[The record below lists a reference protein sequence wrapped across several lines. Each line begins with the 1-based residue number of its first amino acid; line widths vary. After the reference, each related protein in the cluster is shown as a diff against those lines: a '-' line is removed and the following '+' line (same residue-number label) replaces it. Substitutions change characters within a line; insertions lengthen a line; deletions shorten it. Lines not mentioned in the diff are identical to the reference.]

1 MARCWSATMPCSG
14 AWRSSIRPCASRT
27 GRPRESGRALPCPVR
42 IGSLLPPYPRSGIA
56 PPLAGQKSLSRQ
68 SWLAEELFEPAEV
81 GSGIAAEPRPQH
93 AGVPTALEAGAHLAP
108 ARPIGAGQ
116 IAGVPAA
123 QPGGQDG
130 EEPHRAAQHRRRAVG
145 LAAGRPPLVAAV
157 RPEQLLEV

>member
-1 MARCWSATMPCSG
+1 RPGGSSAGSPISATPSSSR
-14 AWRSSIRPCASRT
+14 RSPPDARP
-27 GRPRESGRALPCPVR
+27 GF
-42 IGSLLPPYPRSGIA
+42 LLG
-56 PPLAGQKSLSRQ
+56 RQ

-81 GSGIAAEPRPQH
+81 GGGIAAEPRPQH

-123 QPGGQDG
+123 QPGGQTG

-145 LAAGRPPLVAAV
+145 LAAARPPLVAAV
-157 RPEQLLEV
+157 RPEQPLAVVVGAR

>member
-1 MARCWSATMPCSG
+1 MRPTTPDPDKSDPGFIPGGSDDLRWAT
-14 AWRSSIRPCASRT
+14 R
-27 GRPRESGRALPCPVR
+27 
-42 IGSLLPPYPRSGIA
+42 
-56 PPLAGQKSLSRQ
+56 KKLSRQ
-68 SWLAEELFEPAEV
+68 SRLAEELFEPAEV
-81 GSGIAAEPRPQH
+81 GSGIATEPRPQH

-123 QPGGQDG
+123 QPGGQTG

-157 RPEQLLEV
+157 RPEQLLEPVVG